1 MNSFVLLAAA
11 DPAGEG
17 PFGQVVRTFGLNWTM
32 FLSQVIAFSIVALVL
47 KKFAYR
53 PVLQMLEDRR
63 QRIAE
68 GLANA
73 EKIKAELAKTE
84 AAHQAVLVQAEGQ
97 AVKMIEEARAAAA
110 RVLEQET
117 QKAIATANQIV
128 TKAREAS
135 EAELARMKL
144 ELRREV
150 GRLVVETTAKV
161 TNKILTVEDR
171 QRLAEETNRELA
183 A

>member
-1 MNSFVLLAAA
+1 MNSFILLAATA
-11 DPAGEG
+11 PAGEG
-17 PFGQVVRTFGLNWTM
+17 PFGQVARTFGLNWAM
-32 FLSQVIAFSIVALVL
+32 FLSQVIAFSIVALLL

-84 AAHQAVLVQAEGQ
+84 AARQEVLVQAEGQ

-110 RVLEQET
+110 RVSSR
-117 QKAIATANQIV
+117 KRKRPSPPP
-128 TKAREAS
+128 TKSSLRPARP
-135 EAELARMKL
+135 
-144 ELRREV
+144 
-150 GRLVVETTAKV
+150 AKP
-161 TNKILTVEDR
+161 NWP
-171 QRLAEETNRELA
+171 A
-183 A
+183 